1 MKKILAILAIAA
13 SMFAVSAQAQNVK
26 SLSAAKSALEKA
38 AAAAENPKQNT
49 KLATWLKYGQA
60 LMDAY
65 AAPAGNMWVGMTAQ
79 DLALVA
85 AGERMM
91 SESQVVANG
100 QTLTKRTYSNKNLY
114 FNEAGQLAVIEVTQP
129 LTDNLLDKALAA
141 YAKAAELDPKGSKT
155 KDISAGLE
163 NVASKMTDEAYNAY
177 TLGKLAEASSFFEKA
192 AKASATAPLNKVDDE
207 AVYNAGFTAW
217 QAKDWERA
225 KKFFQ
230 QGIDKG
236 YYGEDG
242 ESYAKMADIAAQL
255 GDKAASKAYLEEGF
269 QKAPQSQSILI
280 GLINYYLTNEEDT
293 ERLFDLFDVAKK
305 NEPDNA
311 SLYYVEGNARNKLGQ
326 YEEALAAYDQASKVN
341 PKYEWGYIGKGIAM
355 YNKAVELQEKA
366 SLEMD
371 DAKYMALLGE
381 FESTLKGCIEPFEAA
396 MDLTNDDDVKV
407 SIAEYLKNAYFR
419 FRSEGDEY
427 QQKYEKYAAIAEKKN

>member
-1 MKKILAILAIAA
+1 MGA
-13 SMFAVSAQAQNVK
+13 FVSTFRVDGGTMTD
-26 SLSAAKSALEKA
+26 LLE
-38 AAAAENPKQNT
+38 PR
-49 KLATWLKYGQA
+49 G
-60 LMDAY
+60 
-65 AAPAGNMWVGMTAQ
+65 
-79 DLALVA
+79 
-85 AGERMM
+85 
-91 SESQVVANG
+91 
-100 QTLTKRTYSNKNLY
+100 LY
-114 FNEAGQLAVIEVTQP
+114 F
-129 LTDNLLDKALAA
+129 D
-141 YAKAAELDPKGSKT
+141 
-155 KDISAGLE
+155 
-163 NVASKMTDEAYNAY
+163 
-177 TLGKLAEASSFFEKA
+177 
-192 AKASATAPLNKVDDE
+192 
-207 AVYNAGFTAW
+207 
-217 QAKDWERA
+217 
-225 KKFFQ
+225 
-230 QGIDKG
+230 
-236 YYGEDG
+236 
-242 ESYAKMADIAAQL
+242 
-255 GDKAASKAYLEEGF
+255 LEEGF

-427 QQKYEKYAAIAEKKN
+427 QQKYEKYAALAEKKN